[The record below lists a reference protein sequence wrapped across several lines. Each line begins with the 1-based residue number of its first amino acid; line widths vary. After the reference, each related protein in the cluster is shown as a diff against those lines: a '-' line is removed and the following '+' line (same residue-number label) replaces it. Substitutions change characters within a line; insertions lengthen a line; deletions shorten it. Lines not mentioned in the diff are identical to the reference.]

1 MLLITCHG
9 TRLIEMDQIPSNALI
24 LVGIMPTLR
33 DFEIARMLGW
43 YRIPLKSS
51 PKIVDVDYLAFYQGA
66 NFGSEHRWRIEFIAE
81 YRGNEL
87 TTRRELLRDE
97 KDHPRAAEEYYKIQI
112 GPLIQLENPISSAS
126 WKRLTF
132 VYTTGD
138 LFSRAKIVNDLVVR
152 SEDREILWKSL
163 RERNLQSKRYQA
175 KNNQVLL
182 EDPFVLDLL
191 MELVKTSNT
200 LDLEDY

>member
-1 MLLITCHG
+1 
-9 TRLIEMDQIPSNALI
+9 MDQIPSNALI

-87 TTRRELLRDE
+87 TTRRELLREE

-112 GPLIQLENPISSAS
+112 GPLIQLENPISSGT

-163 RERNLQSKRYQA
+163 RERNLQAKRYQA
-175 KNNQVLL
+175 GDDQVIPD
-182 EDPFVLDLL
+182 DPIVLDLL
-191 MELVKTSNT
+191 LELFKTSGT
-200 LDLEDY
+200 LDLENY

>member
-1 MLLITCHG
+1 
-9 TRLIEMDQIPSNALI
+9 MDQIPSNALI
-24 LVGIMPTLR
+24 LVGIMPALR

-87 TTRRELLRDE
+87 TTRRELLREE

-112 GPLIQLENPISSAS
+112 GPLIQLENPISSGT

-163 RERNLQSKRYQA
+163 RERNLQAKRYQA
-175 KNNQVLL
+175 GDDQVIPD
-182 EDPFVLDLL
+182 DPIVLDLL
-191 MELVKTSNT
+191 LELFKTSGT
-200 LDLEDY
+200 LDLENY